1 MPLEI
6 ELVPALS
13 DNYVYLIRDPATGT
27 VAVLDP
33 AEPDPV
39 IAALE
44 ARGWKPSLIVN
55 THHHGDH
62 IGGDAAIV
70 EKYGA
75 KLVGPASES
84 HRIPGMDET
93 VREGDTITVG
103 NEIGEVFETPGHTKG
118 HIAVFFPGGPALFAG
133 DTLFAL
139 GCGRMFE
146 GTPAE
151 FWSSLQKLRALPD
164 DTMVYC
170 GHEYTQ
176 SNAKF
181 ALSVDPKNP
190 ALVAQAAEVDRKRSQ
205 GLPTV
210 PSRLGDEKL
219 ANPFLRA
226 DDPALAAHVGHGGDP
241 TAAFAEIRRRKDN
254 F

>member
-13 DNYVYLIRDPATGT
+13 DNYVYLIRDVGTGT

-33 AEPDPV
+33 AEADPV
-39 IAALE
+39 DAALM
-44 ARGWKPSLIVN
+44 ARNWKPSLILN

-62 IGGDAAIV
+62 IGGNAALIA
-70 EKYGA
+70 KYGA
-75 KLVGPASES
+75 ELIGPASEAA
-84 HRIPGMDET
+84 RIPGMDRT
-93 VREGDTITVG
+93 VKEGDRIRVG
-103 NEIGEVFETPGHTKG
+103 DEEGEVFETPGHTKG
-118 HIAVFFPGGPALFAG
+118 HISIFFPGGPALFAG

-151 FWSSLQKLRALPD
+151 FWESLSKLRALPD
-164 DTMVYC
+164 DTRVYC
-170 GHEYTQ
+170 GHEYTE

-181 ALSVDPKNP
+181 ALSVDPRNP
-190 ALVAQAAEVDRKRSQ
+190 DLLAQAAEVDRKRAQ

-210 PSRLGDEKL
+210 PSVLGDEKR

-226 DDPALAAHVGHGGDP
+226 DDPDLAERMGAAGDAV
-241 TAAFAEIRRRKDN
+241 AAFAEIRRRKDN

>member
-13 DNYVYLIRDPATGT
+13 DNYVYLVRDTSTGE
-27 VAVLDP
+27 VAVIDP
-33 AEPDPV
+33 AEAGPV
-39 IAALE
+39 DAALM
-44 ARGWKPSLIVN
+44 ARGWRPSVIFN

-62 IGGDAAIV
+62 IDGNAALI
-70 EKYGA
+70 EKYGC
-75 KLVGPASES
+75 KLVGPAAES
-84 HRIPGMDET
+84 ARIPGMDQT
-93 VREGDTITVG
+93 VKEGDTVA
-103 NEIGEVFETPGHTKG
+103 IGAEKGQVFETPGHTKG
-118 HIAVFFPGGPALFAG
+118 HISIYFPGGPALFAG

-146 GTPAE
+146 GTPLE
-151 FWSSLQKLRALPD
+151 FWTSLAKLRDLPD
-164 DTMVYC
+164 DVSVYC
-170 GHEYTQ
+170 GHEYTA

-181 ALSVDPKNP
+181 AISVDPDNA
-190 ALVAQAAEVDRKRSQ
+190 ALKAQVAEVGRKRAQ

-210 PSRLGDEKL
+210 PSRLGDEKA

-226 DDPALAAHVGHGGDP
+226 DDPDLAARMGAAGDP
-241 TAAFAEIRRRKDN
+241 VAAFAEIRRRKDN

>member
-1 MPLEI
+1 MPLDI

-13 DNYVYLIRDPATGT
+13 DNYVYLIRDVETGT

-39 IAALE
+39 DAALM
-44 ARGWKPSLIVN
+44 ARGWKPSIILN

-62 IGGDAAIV
+62 IGGNAALI
-70 EKYGA
+70 EKYGC
-75 KLVGPASES
+75 KLVGPASEAA
-84 HRIPGMDET
+84 RISGMDQM
-93 VREGDTITVG
+93 VKEGDRVAVG
-103 NEIGEVFETPGHTKG
+103 AEEAVVYETPGHTKG
-118 HIAVFFPGGPALFAG
+118 HIAFFFPGGPALFAG

-151 FWSSLQKLRALPD
+151 FWDSLSKLRALPD
-164 DTMVYC
+164 DTQVYC

-181 ALSVDPKNP
+181 ALSVDPSNA
-190 ALVAQAAEVDRKRSQ
+190 ALVAQAAVVDRKRAQ

-219 ANPFLRA
+219 SNPFLRA
-226 DDPALAAHVGHGGDP
+226 DDADLAGRMGAPGDP
-241 TAAFAEIRRRKDN
+241 VKAFAEIRSRKDN

>member
-13 DNYVYLIRDPATGT
+13 DNYVYLIRDAATGT

-44 ARGWKPSLIVN
+44 ARGWKPSIILN
-55 THHHGDH
+55 THHHADH
-62 IGGDAAIV
+62 IGGNEALI
-70 EKYGA
+70 EKYGC
-75 KLVGPASES
+75 KLIGPAAES
-84 HRIPGMDET
+84 HRIPNMDET
-93 VREGDTITVG
+93 VAEADRISVGDEVG
-103 NEIGEVFETPGHTKG
+103 IVFESPGHTKG
-118 HIAVFFPGGPALFAG
+118 HIAIFFAGGPALFAG
-133 DTLFAL
+133 DTLFVL

-146 GTPAE
+146 GTPEE
-151 FWSSLQKLRALPD
+151 FWASLAKLRDLPD
-164 DTMVYC
+164 ATKLYC

-181 ALSVDPKNP
+181 ALSVDPSNA

-210 PSRLGDEKL
+210 PSLLGDEKA

-226 DDPALAAHVGHGGDP
+226 DDPALAAHVGHADDAV
-241 TAAFAEIRRRKDN
+241 AAFAEIRRRKDN

>member
-1 MPLEI
+1 MALEV
-6 ELVPALS
+6 EMVPALS
-13 DNYVYLIRDPATGT
+13 DNYVYLLREPSTGV
-27 VAVLDP
+27 VAVVDP

-44 ARGWKPSLIVN
+44 AKGWKPSLIIN

-62 IGGDAAIV
+62 IGGNEAIV
-70 EKYGA
+70 AKYGA

-93 VREGDTITVG
+93 VAEGDAIELG
-103 NEIGEVFETPGHTKG
+103 AEKGYVFETPGHTKG
-118 HIAVFFPGGPALFAG
+118 HISVHFPGGKALFAG

-146 GTPAE
+146 GTPEE
-151 FWSSLQKLRALPD
+151 FWDSLSKLRALPD
-164 DTMVYC
+164 DTKVYC

-181 ALSVDPKNP
+181 ALSVDPSNQ

-210 PSRLGDEKL
+210 PSVLGDEKA

-226 DDPALAAHVGHGGDP
+226 DDADLAGRMGAAGDSV
-241 TAAFAEIRRRKDN
+241 AAFAEIRRRKDN

>member
-13 DNYVYLIRDPATGT
+13 DNYVYLIRDQATGT

-33 AEPDPV
+33 ATFDPV
-39 IAALE
+39 DAALM
-44 ARGWKPSLIVN
+44 ARGWKPSIVLN

-62 IGGDAAIV
+62 IDGDKGLI
-70 EKYGA
+70 EKYGC
-75 KLVGPASES
+75 KLIGPASES
-84 HRIPGMDET
+84 HRIPGMDQT
-93 VREGDTITVG
+93 VSEGDRIRVGDAEATVY
-103 NEIGEVFETPGHTKG
+103 ETPGHTKG
-118 HIAVFFPGGPALFAG
+118 HIAFYFADGPALFAG

-146 GTPAE
+146 GTPEE
-151 FWSSLQKLRALPD
+151 FWSSLAKLRDLPD
-164 DTMVYC
+164 ATKVYC
-170 GHEYTQ
+170 GHEYTA

-181 ALSVDPKNP
+181 ALSVDPGNP
-190 ALVAQAAEVDRKRSQ
+190 DLVAQAAEVDRKRAQ

-210 PSRLGDEKL
+210 PSLLGDEKK

-226 DDPALAAHVGHGGDP
+226 DDPDLAGRVGQPGDP
-241 TAAFAEIRRRKDN
+241 VAAFAEIRRRKDN